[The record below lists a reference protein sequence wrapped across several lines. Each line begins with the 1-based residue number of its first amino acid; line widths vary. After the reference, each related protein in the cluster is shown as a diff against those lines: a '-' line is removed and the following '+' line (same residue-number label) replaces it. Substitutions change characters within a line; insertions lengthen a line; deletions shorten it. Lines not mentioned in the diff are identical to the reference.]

1 MVWLL
6 EPVLDYKVEI
16 VALIEHLA
24 VDLGVE
30 LLEPPHLSVLLG
42 DELLVHR
49 CDLDVEVVVGQIE
62 VRREELGRGA
72 VTVPGEGEGPRFVLP
87 GNTIE
92 IEEKCEL
99 ALTVVSKVGLGG
111 RMEFG
116 DQGAP
121 ASTTP
126 ANSLSG

>member
-6 EPVLDYKVEI
+6 EAVFDHQIEV
-16 VALIEHLA
+16 VALVEDLA

-49 CDLDVEVVVGQIE
+49 RDLDVEVVVGQVE
-62 VRREELGRGA
+62 VRREILGRDA
-72 VTVPGEGEGPRFVLP
+72 LPVPGEGEGPRFVLP
-87 GNTIE
+87 GNTVE
-92 IEEKCEL
+92 IEEKGEL
-99 ALTVVSKVGLGG
+99 TLTVVSKLGLGG
-111 RMEFG
+111 RMGFG

-126 ANSLSG
+126 ASSVSG